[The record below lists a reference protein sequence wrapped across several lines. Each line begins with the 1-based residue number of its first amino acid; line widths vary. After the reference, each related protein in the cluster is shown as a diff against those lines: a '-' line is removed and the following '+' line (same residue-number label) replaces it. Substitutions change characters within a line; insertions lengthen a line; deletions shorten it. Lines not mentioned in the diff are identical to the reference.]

1 MYSNERRRKIAKKV
15 ETTRTE
21 VTEKKEMQL
30 KMCYRSFKKIR
41 LFFFY
46 NYIYIIGFN
55 LLKLFVIAMS
65 STKLSDNVFNL
76 SVKES
81 IKLR

>member
-21 VTEKKEMQL
+21 KEEMQL

>member
-21 VTEKKEMQL
+21 VTEKEEMQL

-41 LFFFY
+41 LFFSTTTFTLLVS
-46 NYIYIIGFN
+46 IY
-55 LLKLFVIAMS
+55 
-65 STKLSDNVFNL
+65 
-76 SVKES
+76 
-81 IKLR
+81 